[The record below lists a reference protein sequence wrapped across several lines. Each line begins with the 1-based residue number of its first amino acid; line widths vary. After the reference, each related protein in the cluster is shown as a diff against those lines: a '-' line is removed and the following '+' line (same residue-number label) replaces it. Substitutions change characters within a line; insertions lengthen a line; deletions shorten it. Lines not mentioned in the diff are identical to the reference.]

1 MNKMRENIYKSQ
13 KGITLLALVITIIVL
28 IILAGVGISLV
39 TGDGGIIGKTKN
51 AKETA
56 DSSKDNEENRL
67 NEFGEYIDYAEKDQD
82 YDKNITFNYSSRYWT
97 NNNVTVTAS
106 ATLENYEIQTST
118 DANTWDDE
126 TSQTLSE
133 NGNVYARLVNKTLNL
148 ATEYVVATVDNIDKV
163 KPIITSVATTTNV
176 IEISATDDASGIVGY
191 AATESSE
198 IPSNFTDC
206 SSTNSLDIKLK
217 NKTQGK
223 TYYIWVKDA
232 AGNISEYTQAK
243 TGNVPRAEGNI
254 TFTYSSTT
262 WTNKDVT
269 VTVNTNIK
277 DFKLKT
283 SRDGRTW
290 VDTTEY
296 TLETNGKVYAKLI
309 DSTDQSTGYA
319 VATVD
324 KIDKM
329 KPEITSITAD
339 TNTIAL
345 KAQDDSS
352 GIVGYAI
359 SESQEMP
366 TNFTSHESTKLLDIK
381 LENRTQGKTYYIWVK
396 DAATNVG
403 KCKKVQM
410 NTVPKS
416 EGNITFKHSSDKYT
430 NQNITVTAS
439 TTSTGFKLQTSKDR
453 SNWQDV
459 KSQTLTGNGNVYARL
474 VDSTNQSN
482 GYAVTVVD
490 KIDKIGPDVAITLSG
505 EKSQTS
511 LPATLY
517 AQVRHTD
524 NYSGMSLDSSRF
536 VLNTSE
542 SKIGT
547 ESSSYTGG
555 TFSSNVQNITLN
567 PNSVAGWY
575 LHVLSVDNAG
585 NAKETIKGPITVGAN
600 YHVHSGNSSTNGG
613 CYTVAQYRTETY
625 TYQFTCGYKD
635 GQNYWD
641 GNRSCPRCGGGM
653 WLNENQGVSTI
664 TYYCKGERNGP
675 RTGTRQVLSGYG
687 LSCGKTDSTVE
698 SYSINY

>member
-39 TGDGGIIGKTKN
+39 TGDGGIIGRTKN

-106 ATLENYEIQTST
+106 AALENYEIQTST
-118 DANTWDDE
+118 DANTWYDE
-126 TSQTLSE
+126 ASQTLSE
-133 NGNVYARLVNKTLNL
+133 NGNVYARLVNRTLNL

-176 IEISATDDASGIVGY
+176 IEFSATDDASGIVGY

-198 IPSNFTDC
+198 IPSNFTSC

-217 NKTQGK
+217 NK
-223 TYYIWVKDA
+223 
-232 AGNISEYTQAK
+232 
-243 TGNVPRAEGNI
+243 
-254 TFTYSSTT
+254 
-262 WTNKDVT
+262 
-269 VTVNTNIK
+269 
-277 DFKLKT
+277 
-283 SRDGRTW
+283 
-290 VDTTEY
+290 
-296 TLETNGKVYAKLI
+296 
-309 DSTDQSTGYA
+309 
-319 VATVD
+319 
-324 KIDKM
+324 
-329 KPEITSITAD
+329 
-339 TNTIAL
+339 
-345 KAQDDSS
+345 
-352 GIVGYAI
+352 
-359 SESQEMP
+359 
-366 TNFTSHESTKLLDIK
+366 
-381 LENRTQGKTYYIWVK
+381 TQGKTYYIWVK

-416 EGNITFKHSSDKYT
+416 EGNITFTHSSNTYT

-490 KIDKIGPDVAITLSG
+490 KIDKIGPDVAITISG
-505 EKSQTS
+505 EKSQAS

-517 AQVRHTD
+517 AQVTHTD

-536 VLNTSE
+536 VLNTSQ